1 MGHLC
6 RGQPAATC
14 GCPRSRPRTP
24 ARSSLPACAS
34 RVSLREFISP
44 LCSWRAPILIV
55 SSRCCK
61 SVCRSREHDAETLQ
75 FPLPPPAGRAG
86 VGSKWNVSA
95 PGLAPSPARF
105 HLLQEFLI
113 FGPCPPRQVM
123 WDLIGTVAEG
133 AARPPCSWLQA
144 SPPALEPLNPSRLGG
159 VYALLCG
166 KFTKAPETCRTL
178 RRPRVAPER
187 AQHSCL
193 AGRRVPCPR
202 GVPVRTDPPVSPQLP
217 LPPAAVTKTRASP
230 PCGEQT
236 PRS

>member
-133 AARPPCSWLQA
+133 AAWPPCSWLQA

-166 KFTKAPETCRTL
+166 KFTKAPRDLQDAAPATGGLREGAAQLPGRPTCAVSAGRPSSDRPTCVPATPPPPCCRHKNPRVSTL
-178 RRPRVAPER
+178 R
-187 AQHSCL
+187 
-193 AGRRVPCPR
+193 G
-202 GVPVRTDPPVSPQLP
+202 TD
-217 LPPAAVTKTRASP
+217 TT
-230 PCGEQT
+230 
-236 PRS
+236 